1 MGNARSKQMFND
13 KLIIEMNTLS
23 KTVAKIQDLHVSKEA
38 LCESFTYVLER
49 NLRKYQKAYLE
60 EFHDNIVVIPR
71 PKPKL
76 LKEDIC
82 NSISKH
88 YSRLLVLVQAMY
100 KIMDA
105 ENNGENSIAG
115 ICIRNINQIDE
126 LVEVKYCES
135 KQYHN
140 NVFATTTTTTPT
152 AKSIKIARKLD
163 LSQLSG
169 FATLIDDV
177 LSKDE
182 SRVFKNLVGSL
193 LLEKRMRL
201 NEADKLIMKKFDT
214 FDNEIYQMN
223 ADMKQKGGGGGS
235 SQMLF
240 AVSEN
245 NPIFSTDTCFIK
257 KKYILPKSKIILK
270 KLQKQED
277 DFLYIMGILNEL
289 LGEMIIK
296 NAADESLELKL
307 LTEKQLAALENKAK
321 KTLMMFY
328 LQSIVNYNIIL
339 KSAEKM
345 QKLNSSV

>member
-1 MGNARSKQMFND
+1 MGNARSKQVFHD
-13 KLIIEMNTLS
+13 KLIVEMNTLS
-23 KTVAKIQDLHVSKEA
+23 KTVANIKDLHVSKEA
-38 LCESFTYVLER
+38 LCESFTYVLEK

-88 YSRLLVLVQAMY
+88 YSRLLVLVQATY

-182 SRVFKNLVGSL
+182 SRVFKNLIGSL

-214 FDNEIYQMN
+214 FDNEIYDMN
-223 ADMKQKGGGGGS
+223 ADMKQKGGN
-235 SQMLF
+235 SQLLF

-245 NPIFSTDTCFIK
+245 NPIFSTDTCYIK
-257 KKYILPKSKIILK
+257 KKYILPKSKVILN

-277 DFLYIMGILNEL
+277 DFLNIMGILNGL
-289 LGEMIIK
+289 LGDMVIK
-296 NAADESLELKL
+296 NAADGSLELKL
-307 LTEKQLAALENKAK
+307 MTEKQLAALENKAK
-321 KTLMMFY
+321 KTLMIFY

-345 QKLNSSV
+345 QKFNSSV

>member
-1 MGNARSKQMFND
+1 MGNTKSKQVFHD
-13 KLIIEMNTLS
+13 KLIVEMKTLS
-23 KTVAKIQDLHVSKEA
+23 KTVANIKDLHVSKEA
-38 LCESFTYVLER
+38 LCESFTYVLEK

-60 EFHDNIVVIPR
+60 EFHDNIIVIPR

-88 YSRLLVLVQAMY
+88 YSRLLVLVQATY

-126 LVEVKYCES
+126 LLEVKYCES

-140 NVFATTTTTTPT
+140 NVFAPTTTPT

-163 LSQLSG
+163 LSELSG

-182 SRVFKNLVGSL
+182 ARVFKNLIGSL
-193 LLEKRMRL
+193 LLDKRMRL
-201 NEADKLIMKKFDT
+201 NDADKLIMKKFDS
-214 FDNEIYQMN
+214 FDNEIYNMN
-223 ADMKQKGGGGGS
+223 VDMKLKGGNN
-235 SQMLF
+235 QLLF

-245 NPIFSTDTCFIK
+245 NPIFSTDTCYIK
-257 KKYILPKSKIILK
+257 KKYILPKSKVILK
-270 KLQKQED
+270 KLQKQEN
-277 DFLYIMGILNEL
+277 DFLNIMGILNGM
-289 LGEMIIK
+289 LGDMVIK
-296 NAADESLELKL
+296 NDVDGSLELKL
-307 LTEKQLAALENKAK
+307 MTEKQLAALENKAK
-321 KTLMMFY
+321 KTLMIFY
-328 LQSIVNYNIIL
+328 LQSIVNYTIIL
-339 KSAEKM
+339 NSAEKM
-345 QKLNSSV
+345 QKFNSSV